1 VAWYTP
7 HYKFNKG
14 RDYPEG
20 DVKSATLSYP
30 WRSLE
35 EEPAE

>member
-1 VAWYTP
+1 VARYTP

-20 DVKSATLSYP
+20 DVKSVTLSCFY
-30 WRSLE
+30 RSLE
-35 EEPAE
+35 KETAE